1 LTGVLTEKLLNI
13 QYKERGSKPFYSR
26 LNGLKLN
33 KNIVKRIYT
42 EAINKLNE
50 YNKNYY
56 KELEYLIGM
65 YMLSEESKRMFPMMK
80 SVLFCAWNVI
90 GKVL

>member
-1 LTGVLTEKLLNI
+1 
-13 QYKERGSKPFYSR
+13 
-26 LNGLKLN
+26 LKLN

-65 YMLSEESKRMFPMMK
+65 YMLSEESQKNVSDDEISFYF
-80 SVLFCAWNVI
+80 VLGMSLARFFNEEKKD
-90 GKVL
+90 GEDEE